1 MDICLS
7 KLHVSFIERDS
18 PRKISSLK
26 KIIYHGLTVFLKDES
41 EVTDNNVAFGFFVF
55 ER

>member
-1 MDICLS
+1 MKVIL
-7 KLHVSFIERDS
+7 
-18 PRKISSLK
+18 LK

-55 ER
+55 ERYNGNFFSCV

>member
-1 MDICLS
+1 MIQGDQGRV
-7 KLHVSFIERDS
+7 KN
-18 PRKISSLK
+18 SLK